1 MRAWRVACWSV
12 LLLASTLGCS
22 EAAESTDEGT
32 VYDWKEQQYQF
43 EVMNPSRIEGLV
55 SLPLHVKF
63 VEDGN

>member
-1 MRAWRVACWSV
+1 VS
-12 LLLASTLGCS
+12 LAIQTR
-22 EAAESTDEGT
+22 DEGT